1 MLSKLRYL
9 LWEIANK
16 YIVHGFNHGGEPL
29 GCADCL
35 NPHFL
40 NAGAFL
46 CSGYVPADMG
56 RIDRKP
62 LDSAV
67 CRQLCAYAFID
78 YPASLVHFTAVCSNH
93 VASVRRLAEC
103 RADEDVDLGSA
114 DSYTD
119 NVAPSDPALPPNPLQ
134 QDLAIHSSETLVSVV
149 TGVPEAAEEAIHRN
163 LQDQQSHKRLYQHLQ
178 QHQVILPQTATTHAA
193 FLLLAHLTT

>member
-1 MLSKLRYL
+1 MILHNKDVLPLMLSKLRYL

-46 CSGYVPADMG
+46 CNGYVPADMG
-56 RIDRKP
+56 RSDRKP

-78 YPASLVHFTAVCSNH
+78 YPALLCTSQL
-93 VASVRRLAEC
+93 
-103 RADEDVDLGSA
+103 SA
-114 DSYTD
+114 
-119 NVAPSDPALPPNPLQ
+119 
-134 QDLAIHSSETLVSVV
+134 AIM
-149 TGVPEAAEEAIHRN
+149 
-163 LQDQQSHKRLYQHLQ
+163 
-178 QHQVILPQTATTHAA
+178 
-193 FLLLAHLTT
+193 